1 MKLVLMGTNEWAVP
15 IFDRAAS
22 EHEIMAVFTRA
33 PKPAGRKME
42 LQKSPVHVW
51 AESRGIPVRHDV
63 KNYDLKPDFNV
74 VVSYGVILRDNVL
87 GAAPT
92 INLHPSLLPKY
103 RGPSPMLTA
112 ILNGDTDTG
121 VCLMDVTA
129 EVDAGDIHMMR
140 PLKIDINDT
149 NDVLEAKVSE
159 VSADMLS
166 EYLQN
171 PDAFPGKPQ
180 VGTPTFTRKFLSS
193 DIDIDWNKS
202 PLEIHNQI
210 RSIGGRTKM
219 RDEDVKIIK
228 TKLTDDGRL
237 KILSIQPAGKKPMD
251 WKSFL
256 NGHQWLKTDGFNN
269 VAI

>member
-1 MKLVLMGTNEWAVP
+1 MQLVLMGTSEWAIPV
-15 IFDRAAS
+15 FDRAAV

-42 LQKSPVHVW
+42 LQKSPVHIW

-112 ILNGDTDTG
+112 ILNGDASTG
-121 VCLMDVTA
+121 VCLMDA
-129 EVDAGDIHMMR
+129 IDEVDAGYIHMMR
-140 PLKIDINDT
+140 PLKIDIDDT
-149 NDVLEAKVSE
+149 NADLEAKVSAL
-159 VSADMLS
+159 SAGMLS
-166 EYLQN
+166 EYLKN
-171 PDAFPGKPQ
+171 PNAYPAVAQ
-180 VGTPTFTRKFLSS
+180 VGTPTFTRKFTSADL
-193 DIDIDWNKS
+193 DIDWNKS
-202 PLEIHNQI
+202 AIEIHNQI
-210 RSIGGRTKM
+210 RSIGGRTKIGN
-219 RDEDVKIIK
+219 EDIKILK
-228 TKLTDDGRL
+228 TELADDGRL
-237 KILSIQPAGKKPMD
+237 QILVIQPVGKKPMD
-251 WKSFL
+251 FQSFL